1 MELPYYKSVNVH
13 VLVDKIFASPSY
25 EPPNETNS
33 QFMKPK
39 TVHFIGKKYL
49 AEFKHHVDGKRQIQ
63 VENFSKQKMC
73 R

>member
-1 MELPYYKSVNVH
+1 
-13 VLVDKIFASPSY
+13 
-25 EPPNETNS
+25 
-33 QFMKPK
+33 MKPK

-49 AEFKHHVDGKRQIQ
+49 AEVKHHVYGKLQIQ